1 MSKPAQYNIS
11 INVGEDYSQTFVW
24 ANASQTPYN
33 LTGYTARFQARAT
46 QGSSTTI
53 LDSGGASPTTGL
65 TVTVDTVNNKIIV
78 AMTAACT
85 RAITSNGVYSLRIV
99 SGSSVA
105 KRLVEGTLTLEQE
118 TNR

>member
-1 MSKPAQYNIS
+1 MATPAQYNIS
-11 INVGEDYSQTFVW
+11 INVGEDYTQHFIW

-33 LTGYTARFQARAT
+33 ISGYTARFQARAT

-53 LDSGGASPTTGL
+53 LDSGGASPTAGL
-65 TVTVDTVNNKIIV
+65 TVTVDTVNNRFTV
-78 AMTAACT
+78 SMTAACT
-85 RAITSNGVYSLRIV
+85 RTITSNGVYSLRIV

-105 KRLVEGTLTLEQE
+105 KRLVEGNLTLVQE